1 MTYPVLSEKTV
12 ALGNNP
18 TLVIIP
24 AAGTGTRMASA
35 VPKQYL
41 SLGEK
46 AGSVLEVSVKAMQ
59 QALPE
64 ATVVVAVQAGDAVI
78 ASQDLSNAQVLTTG
92 GATREETVYR
102 TLLALKD
109 DFPENTLVFV
119 HDAARALVS
128 PDDVRHLKDVA
139 DRKSVV

>member
-1 MTYPVLSEKTV
+1 M

-46 AGSVLEVSVKAMQ
+46 AGSVLEVSVKTMQ

-64 ATVVVAVQAGDAVI
+64 ATVVVAVQTGDAVI
-78 ASQDLSNAQVLTTG
+78 ASQDLSNAQALTRRFS
-92 GATREETVYR
+92 RE
-102 TLLALKD
+102 
-109 DFPENTLVFV
+109 
-119 HDAARALVS
+119 HARFCARCS
-128 PDDVRHLKDVA
+128 SRSRIPR
-139 DRKSVV
+139 